1 MADEADKSGGA
12 IASERAARREAEELA
27 VRLARLQTVTAA
39 LGRARTPDE
48 VAEAALSTGV
58 EALGGDSGVI
68 LVQGAVGTSLETLRV
83 AGVEE
88 AVVSRCMAGVA
99 RTPAR
104 DAWRSAA
111 PLFLE
116 TPVEVAERYP
126 EFAAAAGEIPSA
138 AVAALPLAAEGRVL
152 GILLLGFRFAR
163 SFPEEER
170 ALAAAVA
177 GVCGQAL
184 DRARL
189 FVAERVARAEAVAAQ
204 RRLAFLD
211 SLSGVLTETLDADE
225 MSASVARLAVPAL
238 GDWAGIFTLREGEP
252 LAPAAM
258 AGPEAL
264 SQRARSLLESDPAGR
279 LAAVARGAPALVVE
293 ADPGDPRA
301 PLAVAVVPLGARGEA
316 FGALAVASGDPAQRY
331 GPQDLAL
338 LSDVARRTA
347 LALEHARLYQAAHL
361 AAQAREDFMHVAS
374 HELRGPV
381 ANFRLAVQLL
391 ERELSRG
398 ERGRVEERL
407 RVLSRQ
413 ADRLGRLSGAL
424 LDVTRITA
432 GRLSLLRQEVDL
444 AALARDVVARH
455 ADEAEAAG
463 TRVAIEAD
471 GPVPCQADPDR
482 VDQVVA
488 NLLSNALKYGRGAPV
503 TIRVHPEEGYAV
515 LAVTDRGIGIPAEQQ
530 ARIFGRFE
538 RAVPP
543 RNYGGLGLGLWIV
556 RSLVEAHGGRIA
568 VESTPGQ
575 GSTFTVKL
583 PRAGG

>member
-1 MADEADKSGGA
+1 MADEADKTGGA
-12 IASERAARREAEELA
+12 IASERAARREAEALA
-27 VRLARLQTVTAA
+27 VRLARLQAVTAA
-39 LGRARTPDE
+39 LARARTPDE
-48 VAEAALSTGV
+48 VAETALSTGL
-58 EALGGDSGVI
+58 EALGGDSGVV
-68 LVQGAVGTSLETLRV
+68 LVQGAVGTALEMLRV
-83 AGVEE
+83 AGAAEE
-88 AVVSRCMAGVA
+88 VVSRCMAGVA

-104 DAWRSAA
+104 DAWQSAA

-116 TPVEVAERYP
+116 TPAAISDQYP
-126 EFAAAAGEIPSA
+126 EFAAAARELPSA
-138 AVAALPLAAEGRVL
+138 AMAALPLAAEGRVL
-152 GILLLGFRFAR
+152 GILILGFSSPR

-170 ALAAAVA
+170 SLAAAVA
-177 GVCGQAL
+177 SVCGQAL

-211 SLSGVLTETLDADE
+211 SLSGVLTETLDEEE

-238 GDWAGIFTLREGEP
+238 GDWAGIFTAAEGKP
-252 LAPAAM
+252 LSPAAV

-264 SQRARSLLESDPAGR
+264 GQRARSLLEADPARR
-279 LAAVARGAPALVVE
+279 LAGVARGAPALVVE
-293 ADPGDPRA
+293 ADPAD
-301 PLAVAVVPLGARGEA
+301 PLAPVAVALVPLGARGQA
-316 FGALAVASGDPAQRY
+316 FGALAVATGDPAQRY

-381 ANFRLAVQLL
+381 ANFRLAIELL

-398 ERGRVEERL
+398 EGGRVGERL

-432 GRLSLLRQEVDL
+432 GRLTLLRQDLDL
-444 AALARDVVARH
+444 AELAREVVARH
-455 ADEAEAAG
+455 EDQAQAAGAEVSVEAE
-463 TRVAIEAD
+463 

-482 VDQVVA
+482 VEQVIA
-488 NLLSNALKYGRGAPV
+488 NLLGNALKYGRGAPV

-515 LAVTDRGIGIPAEQQ
+515 LAITDRGIGIPAEQQ

-543 RNYGGLGLGLWIV
+543 RNYGGLGLGLWIA

-575 GSTFTVKL
+575 GSTFTVEL
-583 PRAGG
+583 PRGGG